1 MLSKKYEIIDYFI
14 EEFKKKEDFEIF
26 KINNGN
32 TLHHFHLINGDH
44 TISIGYVSFCR
55 RIEIYSYEELFED
68 VIVINSKK
76 DVDEIMEWLD
86 FSGFHYN

>member
-14 EEFKKKEDFEIF
+14 EEFKKKEDFEI
-26 KINNGN
+26 IPIESGI
-32 TLHHFHLINGDH
+32 TLHHFHLKKNDYI
-44 TISIGYVSFCR
+44 ISIGYISFAR
-55 RIEIYSYEELFED
+55 RIEIYSSEELFED